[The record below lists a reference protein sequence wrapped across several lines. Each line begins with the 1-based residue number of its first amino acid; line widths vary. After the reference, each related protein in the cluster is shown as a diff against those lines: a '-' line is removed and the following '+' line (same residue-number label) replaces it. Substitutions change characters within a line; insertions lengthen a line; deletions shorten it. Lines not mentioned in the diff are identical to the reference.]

1 MNDVETDCTY
11 TSGNECANES
21 DIEKE
26 GKTVIL
32 GDEDRNSYE
41 ESVQELYEFE
51 RMIEEVVR
59 EMEMG
64 MC

>member
-1 MNDVETDCTY
+1 MMQGRTVY
-11 TSGNECANES
+11 ECADES
-21 DIEKE
+21 DM

-41 ESVQELYEFE
+41 ESEEELYENE

-59 EMEMG
+59 EMKMG